1 MTDMQ
6 KWLVFA
12 GVLISGW
19 LVYLLAPVLTPFL
32 AAALLAYL
40 GDPLADR
47 LEARKLSRT
56 VSVLVVFLVLFLVLT
71 LVLIFGVPMLE
82 RQIVRFIARLPQDL
96 AWLQQNV
103 LPWIEQRLGL
113 ETGLLSLDSLQQSIT
128 AHWKEAGGAAA
139 QVLSSLG
146 SSGVTLLH
154 WVTNL
159 LLIPVL
165 TFYLLRDWDVLVARI
180 HEMLPRPIEATV
192 ARLARESDLVLGA
205 FLRGQ
210 LSVMLALGVIYSVG
224 LALTGLDFA
233 LLIGM
238 LAGLLSFV
246 PYMGFV
252 VGLLTAGFAVLM
264 QTHDLIN
271 LVPVL
276 IVFGVGQLIEGMLLT
291 PWLVGDRIGL
301 HPVAVIFAVLAG
313 GQLFGFVGVL
323 LALPTAAVLAVVV
336 RHAHE
341 RYRASQLYDGR
352 TPPSAP
358 V

>member
-6 KWLVFA
+6 KWLVLA
-12 GVLISGW
+12 GLLIGGW
-19 LVYLLAPVLTPFL
+19 LVYLMAPVLTPFL
-32 AAALLAYL
+32 IAGLLAYL

-56 VSVLVVFLVLFLVLT
+56 AAVLVVFLLLFLVVT
-71 LVLIFGVPMLE
+71 LVLILGVPLLE
-82 RQIVRFIARLPQDL
+82 QQVVRFIARVPQDI

-103 LPWIEQRLGL
+103 LPWIERHLGL
-113 ETGLLSLDSLQQSIT
+113 EPGLLSLDSLQQSIT

-139 QVLSSLG
+139 QLLSSLG
-146 SSGVTLLH
+146 SSGATLMH

-180 HEMLPRPIEATV
+180 HEMLPRPIESTV
-192 ARLARESDLVLGA
+192 ARLARESDQVLGA

-210 LSVMLALGVIYSVG
+210 LSVMLALGVIYSLG
-224 LALTGLDFA
+224 LAFIGLDFA

-246 PYMGFV
+246 PYLGFV

-264 QTHDLIN
+264 QTHDLMH

-323 LALPTAAVLAVVV
+323 LALPTAAVLAVLA

-341 RYRASQLYDGR
+341 RYRASQLYEGR

>member
-6 KWLVFA
+6 KWLVLA
-12 GVLISGW
+12 GLLTSGW
-19 LVYLLAPVLTPFL
+19 LIYLLAPVLTPFL
-32 AAALLAYL
+32 VAALLAYL

-56 VSVLVVFLVLFLVLT
+56 AAVLVVFLLLFLVLT
-71 LVLIFGVPMLE
+71 LAVMLGVPLLE
-82 RQIVRFIARLPQDL
+82 QQVVRFIARVPGDI
-96 AWLQQNV
+96 AWMQQHV
-103 LPWIEQRLGL
+103 LPWIEQRLNL
-113 ETGLLSLDSLQQSIT
+113 EPGLLGLDSLQQSIAT
-128 AHWKEAGGAAA
+128 HWKEAGGAAA
-139 QVLSSLG
+139 QLLSSLG
-146 SSGVTLLH
+146 SSGMTLMR

-180 HEMLPRPIEATV
+180 HELLPRPIEPIC
-192 ARLARESDLVLGA
+192 ARLARESDEVLSA

-210 LSVMLALGVIYSVG
+210 LSVMLALGMIYSLG
-224 LALTGLDFA
+224 LALAGLDFA

-246 PYMGFV
+246 PYLGFS
-252 VGLLTAGFAVLM
+252 VGLLSASFAVLM
-264 QTHDLIN
+264 QTHALIH

-276 IVFGVGQLIEGMLLT
+276 IVFGIGQLIEGAVLT

-323 LALPTAAVLAVVV
+323 LALPTAAVLAVAV
-336 RHAHE
+336 RLAHQ
-341 RYRASQLYDGR
+341 RYRASHLYEGR
-352 TPPSAP
+352 PPPAAP

>member
-1 MTDMQ
+1 MTDTQ
-6 KWLVFA
+6 KWLVLA
-12 GVLISGW
+12 GLLISGW
-19 LVYLLAPVLTPFL
+19 LVYLLSPVLTPFL
-32 AAALLAYL
+32 VAALLAYL
-40 GDPLADR
+40 GDPLADY
-47 LEARKLSRT
+47 LETRKLSRT
-56 VSVLVVFLVLFLVLT
+56 VAVLVVFLLLFLALT
-71 LVLIFGVPMLE
+71 LVLMLGVPLLE
-82 RQIVRFIARLPQDL
+82 RQIVRFIARVPQDL
-96 AWLQQNV
+96 IWLQLNV
-103 LPWIEQRLGL
+103 IPWIEQRLGL
-113 ETGLLSLDSLQQSIT
+113 EPGLLNLDSLQQSM
-128 AHWKEAGGAAA
+128 AVHWKEAGGAAA

-146 SSGVTLLH
+146 SSGMTLMH

-165 TFYLLRDWDVLVARI
+165 TFYLLRDWDVLVAWI
-180 HEMLPRPIEATV
+180 HETLPRPMEPTV
-192 ARLARESDLVLGA
+192 ARLARESDQVLGA

-252 VGLLTAGFAVLM
+252 VGLLSAGFAVLM
-264 QTHDLIN
+264 QTHDLMH

-276 IVFGVGQLIEGMLLT
+276 IVFGVGQLAEGVVLT

-313 GQLFGFVGVL
+313 GELFGFVGVL

-341 RYRASQLYDGR
+341 RYRASYLYEGR